1 MGISQDALA
10 VVPFRAAADS
20 CGTLL
25 TTTVCPDTLGQIISA
40 MDADALSGSI
50 SQLELAMNRNFAG
63 LR

>member
-1 MGISQDALA
+1 M
-10 VVPFRAAADS
+10 VPFRAAADS

-50 SQLELAMNRNFAG
+50 SQLELAVNRNFAG